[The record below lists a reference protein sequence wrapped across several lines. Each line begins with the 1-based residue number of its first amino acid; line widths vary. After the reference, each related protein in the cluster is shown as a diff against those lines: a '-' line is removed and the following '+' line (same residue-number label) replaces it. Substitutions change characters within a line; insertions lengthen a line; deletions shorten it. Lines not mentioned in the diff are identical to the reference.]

1 MANLSNINNKF
12 IVEDS
17 GDVGIGVTTAT
28 TKLHIGGTAPGD
40 SIIRQD
46 STVSGT
52 NWEIGER
59 AAGKWQIFEDDGDT
73 IVTTFMS
80 TGNVGIGT
88 DSPNQK
94 ITIGFADNGTDGI
107 SFRSTTYASLGK
119 ILCENDN
126 SSTNGNLQFHTRSGG
141 DVEERLRIDSSGVV
155 NIGTATGTQPSYFH
169 SYLNVQNNASTS
181 DNASITITSGS
192 SGYAGLHFGDS
203 DNGRIGQVAY
213 NNSNNSLL
221 FTANNSTRMTID
233 SDGNVGIGTTS
244 PNAKL
249 KIEGDSATNGLS
261 IKSAGNGGTYPLMV
275 TWSGG
280 AEGSAFCIN
289 DNLDVGIGTTS
300 PTARLNVKASGSTV
314 DQIAVTHS
322 GNTVEIAQLGQ
333 SANGNSAGA
342 LLLKTNGGTDKVYLD
357 AAGDSYFNGGNVG
370 IGYTS
375 PTYKLQLIST
385 KTVATNIGMYSSAQG
400 ASTSNYSFYADANG
414 ATNNWAFYAA
424 SGNSY
429 FASGIRLGGNGS
441 SNELNYYEE
450 GNWAPIIAHNDG
462 TGAVPLTVSHAR
474 YLRVGQLVYIS
485 AYLTGINPNGNAGGS
500 GLYYGV
506 RNFPFQPENYG
517 AWQIVYASSGI
528 TAYGGYSSGASL
540 YFMANGTNGQRSTSH
555 VNGAGV
561 NAWGSNL
568 TFMFNCVYNI
578 QG

>member
-280 AEGSAFCIN
+280 AEGSAFCID
-289 DNLDVGIGTTS
+289 DNLDVGIGTTG
-300 PTARLNVKASGSTV
+300 PNEKLHVVGNVFLNANSAYMASYNNTNNYHGSLRW
-314 DQIAVTHS
+314 A
-322 GNTVEIAQLGQ
+322 GLQLGN
-333 SANGNSAGA
+333 NGTNRIVAGR
-342 LLLKTNGGTDKVYLD
+342 TNAGGSLQFWTNNTND
-357 AAGDSYFNGGNVG
+357 AADYTVTPDGTMTMIMTGTGNVG
-370 IGYTS
+370 IGTTS
-375 PTYKLQLIST
+375 PSSKLVVAGDAQILTSIIGASKNYATSQGWLPGAASSFTSQKGYYGGDFTNNGASYENSLIWGEDAFGKRALQWQTVGESNVDADGGWN
-385 KTVATNIGMYSSAQG
+385 KTISGLPDGNTHAYMSYVYVKRTSSA
-400 ASTSNYSFYADANG
+400 TS
-414 ATNNWAFYAA
+414 
-424 SGNSY
+424 
-429 FASGIRLGGNGS
+429 
-441 SNELNYYEE
+441 
-450 GNWAPIIAHNDG
+450 G
-462 TGAVPLTVSHAR
+462 TF
-474 YLRVGQLVYIS
+474 
-485 AYLTGINPNGNAGGS
+485 
-500 GLYYGV
+500 YYGCGTV
-506 RNFPFQPENYG
+506 LNLSGTTNSNPYFHIHGIGSLPQDVWCIAIGIIQAHTDTNTGTPS
-517 AWQIVYASSGI
+517 IV
-528 TAYGGYSSGASL
+528 
-540 YFMANGTNGQRSTSH
+540 
-555 VNGAGV
+555 GV
-561 NAWGSNL
+561 
-568 TFMFNCVYNI
+568 YR
-578 QG
+578 